1 MSDFS
6 IIGNRTAMIDAAA
19 KTTGAGKYT
28 DDLSVPGMLVG
39 KILHS
44 PYPHARIRRIDTSRA
59 EKCEGVVAVVVGQDA
74 PNPYGIL
81 PVGHDEYALALD
93 KVRYVGDNVA
103 CVVAVSESIA
113 ETALELIDVEYE
125 VLPAYFDP
133 EESMKA
139 VTDLIHDSKPGNLEK
154 DYHHVFGDPDQGF
167 AGADQIAEAR
177 FIANEVTHAAMEPH
191 STLASFEIDP
201 HTGKPGRLTVWSST
215 QVPYYLQHKLSLVL
229 EMPMAQIRVIKPL
242 VGGGF
247 GGKSE
252 VIPLEI
258 IAAIAARKAQAAV
271 KITYTREE
279 VFWAHRGRPRTI
291 IDLKTGVKKDGRIT
305 AVKARVVQDGGAYC
319 SYGVVTILYSGALL
333 GALYDIPNIQYD
345 GYRVLTNKPACGA
358 MRGHG
363 TVNVRFAFE
372 SQLDEL
378 ALAIGMDP
386 AEIRQRNLLQPPC
399 ITVNGL
405 RVQSYGLPECIEKTV
420 DRSGWKQRKGKLP
433 RGRGLGIA
441 CSHYVSGA
449 ANSIIRSDMPHS
461 TVNIK
466 IDRDGGVVVYTGASE
481 IGQGSDTMTAQIA
494 AEVLGCSL
502 PRVRVIAADTDLTPI
517 DIGSYSSRVTFMAG
531 NATLRAASEV
541 KRLIAAAAAKKMGC
555 AAEDL
560 IFRNDQV
567 LRKNAAASV
576 GELADKSVRTTQD
589 EASVSGR
596 VEGQILRGSLQQKRK
611 EEGPK
616 EKMSFEEAVVA
627 AIDFHGGLTGTG
639 SYAPPQEARGGKH
652 KGAGVGPSPA
662 YSYSAQVAEVS
673 VDEETGEVVV
683 HKVWAAHDCG
693 RALNPV
699 SVEGQIIGSVW
710 MGMGQALTEEM
721 VWKDGMLMNPG
732 LLEYRSPSS
741 VESPEVEPIIVESVD
756 PEGPFGA
763 KECSEG
769 SLAATIPAIANAI
782 YDAVGVRLRESPFT
796 PERVL
801 SALRA
806 KRNARALNLTKVLTR
821 LLRHASANTA
831 DRCASKVRARNAT
844 RSIHRGEKCRPPR
857 AVPIEPYKV
866 QTAPAQNCR
875 RRNRVSRGTFDAC
888 RAWQL
893 ARAGSNSHPNHCRR
907 HRFNSIDAAET
918 IRAGARSRS
927 ARNRSAARH
936 PAAARRRRRN
946 RGPHH
951 APRHRALRLS
961 APALCGPHRSSGD
974 RGIARTAEHGHHR
987 R

>member
-1 MSDFS
+1 
-6 IIGNRTAMIDAAA
+6 
-19 KTTGAGKYT
+19 
-28 DDLSVPGMLVG
+28 
-39 KILHS
+39 
-44 PYPHARIRRIDTSRA
+44 
-59 EKCEGVVAVVVGQDA
+59 
-74 PNPYGIL
+74 
-81 PVGHDEYALALD
+81 
-93 KVRYVGDNVA
+93 
-103 CVVAVSESIA
+103 
-113 ETALELIDVEYE
+113 
-125 VLPAYFDP
+125 
-133 EESMKA
+133 
-139 VTDLIHDSKPGNLEK
+139 
-154 DYHHVFGDPDQGF
+154 
-167 AGADQIAEAR
+167 
-177 FIANEVTHAAMEPH
+177 
-191 STLASFEIDP
+191 
-201 HTGKPGRLTVWSST
+201 VWSST

-229 EMPMAQIRVIKPL
+229 EMAMSQIRVIKPL

-258 IAAIAARKAQAAV
+258 IAAVAARKAQAPV

-291 IDLKTGVKKDGRIT
+291 IDLKTGVTKDGRIT

-378 ALAIGMDP
+378 AARIGMDT

-420 DRSGWKQRKGKLP
+420 ERSGWKQRKGKMP
-433 RGRGLGIA
+433 TGRGLGIA

-494 AEVLGCSL
+494 AEVMGCSL

-531 NATLRAASEV
+531 NATLRAAVEV
-541 KRLIAAAAAKKMGC
+541 KKLIAAAAANTMKCDAGDLVFR
-555 AAEDL
+555 EDL
-560 IFRNDQV
+560 VFKKGSEPPVVKKDVSKDQAEEV
-567 LRKNAAASV
+567 EV
-576 GELADKSVRTTQD
+576 TQAG
-589 EASVSGR
+589 ASVSGR

-616 EKMSFEEAVVA
+616 DWMTFEEAVVA
-627 AIDFHGGLTGTG
+627 AIDFHGALFGTG

-741 VESPEVEPIIVESVD
+741 VESPEVEPIIVESID

-782 YDAVGVRLRESPFT
+782 YDAVGVRLHESPFT

-801 SALRA
+801 AALRA
-806 KRNARALNLTKVLTR
+806 KNNAKALNLTDGVDPTSPTR
-821 LLRHASANTA
+821 FREHGGSLCFNGKGPERHALDPSRRQAPSVAGGA
-831 DRCASKVRARNAT
+831 D
-844 RSIHRGEKCRPPR
+844 
-857 AVPIEPYKV
+857 
-866 QTAPAQNCR
+866 
-875 RRNRVSRGTFDAC
+875 
-888 RAWQL
+888 
-893 ARAGSNSHPNHCRR
+893 
-907 HRFNSIDAAET
+907 
-918 IRAGARSRS
+918 
-927 ARNRSAARH
+927 
-936 PAAARRRRRN
+936 
-946 RGPHH
+946 
-951 APRHRALRLS
+951 
-961 APALCGPHRSSGD
+961 
-974 RGIARTAEHGHHR
+974 
-987 R
+987 

>member
-1 MSDFS
+1 MTDFS
-6 IIGNRTAMIDAAA
+6 IIGKPIAMVDAAG

-28 DDLSVPGMLVG
+28 DDLSVPGMLIG

-44 PYPHARIRRIDTSRA
+44 PHPHARIKHLDATRA
-59 EKCEGVVAVVVGQDA
+59 EELDGVVAVVTGKDA

-81 PVGHDEYALALD
+81 PVGHDEHALALD
-93 KVRYVGDNVA
+93 RVRYVGDNVA
-103 CVVAVSESIA
+103 CVAAIDEAIA
-113 ETALELIDVEYE
+113 EKALELIDVEYE
-125 VLPAYFDP
+125 ILPAYFDP
-133 EESMKA
+133 EQSMKA
-139 VTDLIHDSKPGNLEK
+139 ERDLIHDNKPHNIEK
-154 DYHHVFGDPDQGF
+154 DYHHVFGDPDRGF
-167 AGADQIAEAR
+167 SEADHVAEAR
-177 FIANEVTHAAMEPH
+177 YIANEVTHAAMEPH
-191 STLASFEIDP
+191 STLASFELDSQ
-201 HTGKPGRLTVWSST
+201 TGQLGRLTIWSST

-229 EMPMAQIRVIKPL
+229 EMPMSQIRVIKPL

-258 IAAIAARKAQAAV
+258 IAAIAARKAKAPV

-291 IDLKTGVKKDGRIT
+291 IDLKTGVTSDGRIT
-305 AVKARVVQDGGAYC
+305 AVKARVVQDGGGYC

-378 ALAIGMDP
+378 AAELKMDP
-386 AEIRQRNLLQPPC
+386 AEIRRRNLLQPPC
-399 ITVNGL
+399 VTVNGL
-405 RVQSYGLPECIEKTV
+405 RVQSYGLPECIEKV
-420 DRSGWKQRKGKLP
+420 VERSGWRDRKGKLA

-502 PRVRVIAADTDLTPI
+502 ARVKVVAADTDLTPI

-531 NATLRAASEV
+531 NATLRAAEEV
-541 KRLIAAAAAKKMGC
+541 KKQIAAAAAKKMEC
-555 AAEDL
+555 SMEDL
-560 IFRNDQV
+560 VFRGDAIYRATASGEIGAGGGEKRSP
-567 LRKNAAASV
+567 RKSREGRA
-576 GELADKSVRTTQD
+576 GEGTRPYTSEVAP
-589 EASVSGR
+589 SVSGR
-596 VEGQILRGSLQQKRK
+596 VENQILRGSLQQKRK
-611 EEGPK
+611 DDEGPRDS
-616 EKMSFEEAVVA
+616 MTFEEAVVA
-627 AIDFHGGLTGTG
+627 AIDFHGALTGTG
-639 SYAPPQEARGGKH
+639 SYAPPPEARGGKH
-652 KGAGVGPSPA
+652 KGGGVGPSPA
-662 YSYSAQVAEVS
+662 YSYSAQVADVS
-673 VDEETGEVVV
+673 VDEETGEVTV

-721 VWKDGMLMNPG
+721 TWKDGLLMNPG

-741 VESPEVEPIIVESVD
+741 VESPEVEPIIVESID

-769 SLAATIPAIANAI
+769 SLAATIPAIASAI
-782 YDAVGVRLRESPFT
+782 YDAVGIRLHEAPFT

-801 SALRA
+801 AALHA
-806 KRNARALNLTKVLTR
+806 KKNAKALNLTEGV
-821 LLRHASANTA
+821 
-831 DRCASKVRARNAT
+831 D
-844 RSIHRGEKCRPPR
+844 P
-857 AVPIEPYKV
+857 
-866 QTAPAQNCR
+866 TAPER
-875 RRNRVSRGTFDAC
+875 FREHG
-888 RAWQL
+888 
-893 ARAGSNSHPNHCRR
+893 GSLHFKGKGPR
-907 HRFNSIDAAET
+907 
-918 IRAGARSRS
+918 
-927 ARNRSAARH
+927 RH
-936 PAAARRRRRN
+936 PADAAW
-946 RGPHH
+946 
-951 APRHRALRLS
+951 AK
-961 APALCGPHRSSGD
+961 
-974 RGIARTAEHGHHR
+974 
-987 R
+987 

>member
-1 MSDFS
+1 MSSEFAV
-6 IIGNRTAMIDAAA
+6 IGKPTAMVDAAE
-19 KTTGAGKYT
+19 KTTGSGKYT
-28 DDLSVPGMLVG
+28 DDLSLPGMLVG

-44 PYPHARIRRIDTSRA
+44 PYPHARIKAIDKSKA
-59 EKCEGVVAVVVGQDA
+59 EKLEGVVAVAVGKDA
-74 PNPYGIL
+74 PKTYGIL
-81 PVGHDEYALALD
+81 PVGHDEYPLALD

-103 CVVAVSESIA
+103 CVVATSEAIA
-113 ETALELIDVEYE
+113 ERALELIDVDYE
-125 VLPAYFDP
+125 VLPGYFDP

-139 VTDLIHDSKPGNLEK
+139 ESDLIHDHKPNNIEK
-154 DYHHVFGDPDQGF
+154 DYHHVFGDPEKGF
-167 AGADQIAEAR
+167 TEADQIAEAR
-177 FIANEVTHAAMEPH
+177 FISNEVTHAAMEPH

-258 IAAIAARKAQAAV
+258 IAAIAARKAQAPV

-333 GALYDIPNIQYD
+333 GALYDIPNIQFD

-378 ALAIGMDP
+378 ASAIGMDA
-386 AEIRQRNLLQPPC
+386 AEIRRRNLLQSPC

-420 DRSGWKQRKGKLP
+420 ERSGWKERKGKLAK
-433 RGRGLGIA
+433 GRGLGIA

-481 IGQGSDTMTAQIA
+481 IGQGSDTMTAQVA
-494 AEVLGCSL
+494 AETLGCSL
-502 PRVRVIAADTDLTPI
+502 SRVRVVAADTDLTPI

-531 NATLRAASEV
+531 NATLRAAAEV
-541 KRLIAAAAAKKMGC
+541 KKLIAAAAAKKMSCDPGDVVIRDDRVSRE
-555 AAEDL
+555 ARVDT
-560 IFRNDQV
+560 DTV
-567 LRKNAAASV
+567 
-576 GELADKSVRTTQD
+576 VRPAQEGSAT
-589 EASVSGR
+589 SVSGR

-616 EKMSFEEAVVA
+616 DSMTFEEAVVA
-627 AIDFHGGLTGTG
+627 AIDFHGALTGTG
-639 SYAPPQEARGGKH
+639 SYAPPAEARGGKH

-673 VDEETGEVVV
+673 VDEETGEVTV

-782 YDAVGVRLRESPFT
+782 YDAVGVRLHESPFT

-801 SALRA
+801 AALRA
-806 KRNARALNLTKVLTR
+806 KQKAKTLNLTEGI
-821 LLRHASANTA
+821 
-831 DRCASKVRARNAT
+831 D
-844 RSIHRGEKCRPPR
+844 P
-857 AVPIEPYKV
+857 
-866 QTAPAQNCR
+866 TAPTR
-875 RRNRVSRGTFDAC
+875 FREHG
-888 RAWQL
+888 
-893 ARAGSNSHPNHCRR
+893 GSLWFKGKGP
-907 HRFNSIDAAET
+907 E
-918 IRAGARSRS
+918 
-927 ARNRSAARH
+927 RH
-936 PAAARRRRRN
+936 PLDPSRQAE
-946 RGPHH
+946 
-951 APRHRALRLS
+951 
-961 APALCGPHRSSGD
+961 APAGGAD
-974 RGIARTAEHGHHR
+974 
-987 R
+987 

>member
-1 MSDFS
+1 MSSEFAV
-6 IIGNRTAMIDAAA
+6 IGKPTAMVDAAE
-19 KTTGAGKYT
+19 KTTGSGKYT
-28 DDLSVPGMLVG
+28 DDLSLPGMLVG

-44 PYPHARIRRIDTSRA
+44 PYPHARIKAIDKSKA
-59 EKCEGVVAVVVGQDA
+59 EKLEGVVAVAVGKDA
-74 PNPYGIL
+74 PKTYGIL
-81 PVGHDEYALALD
+81 PVGHDEYPLALD

-103 CVVAVSESIA
+103 CVVATSEAIA
-113 ETALELIDVEYE
+113 ERALELIDVDYE
-125 VLPAYFDP
+125 VLPGYFDP

-139 VTDLIHDSKPGNLEK
+139 ESDLIHDHKPNNIEK
-154 DYHHVFGDPDQGF
+154 DYHHVFGDPEKGF
-167 AGADQIAEAR
+167 TEADQIAEAR
-177 FIANEVTHAAMEPH
+177 FISNEVTHAAMEPH

-258 IAAIAARKAQAAV
+258 IAAIAARKAQAPV

-333 GALYDIPNIQYD
+333 GALYDIPNIQFD

-378 ALAIGMDP
+378 ASAIGMDA
-386 AEIRQRNLLQPPC
+386 AEIRRRNLLKPPC

-420 DRSGWKQRKGKLP
+420 ERSGWKERKGKLAK
-433 RGRGLGIA
+433 GRGLGIA

-466 IDRDGGVVVYTGASE
+466 IDRDGGVIVYTGASE
-481 IGQGSDTMTAQIA
+481 IGQGSDTMTAQVA
-494 AEVLGCSL
+494 AETLGCSL
-502 PRVRVIAADTDLTPI
+502 SRVRVVAADTDLTPI

-531 NATLRAASEV
+531 NATLRAAAEV
-541 KRLIAAAAAKKMGC
+541 KKLIAAAAAKKMSCDPGDVVIRDDRVSRE
-555 AAEDL
+555 ARVDT
-560 IFRNDQV
+560 DTV
-567 LRKNAAASV
+567 
-576 GELADKSVRTTQD
+576 VRPAQEGSAT
-589 EASVSGR
+589 SVSGR

-616 EKMSFEEAVVA
+616 DSMTFEEAVVA
-627 AIDFHGGLTGTG
+627 AIDFHGALTGTG
-639 SYAPPQEARGGKH
+639 SYAPPAEARGGKH

-673 VDEETGEVVV
+673 VDEETGEVTV

-782 YDAVGVRLRESPFT
+782 YDAVGVRLHESPFT

-801 SALRA
+801 AALRA
-806 KRNARALNLTKVLTR
+806 KQKAKTLNLTEGI
-821 LLRHASANTA
+821 
-831 DRCASKVRARNAT
+831 D
-844 RSIHRGEKCRPPR
+844 P
-857 AVPIEPYKV
+857 
-866 QTAPAQNCR
+866 TAPTR
-875 RRNRVSRGTFDAC
+875 FREHG
-888 RAWQL
+888 
-893 ARAGSNSHPNHCRR
+893 GSLWFKGKGP
-907 HRFNSIDAAET
+907 E
-918 IRAGARSRS
+918 
-927 ARNRSAARH
+927 RH
-936 PAAARRRRRN
+936 PLDPSRQAE
-946 RGPHH
+946 
-951 APRHRALRLS
+951 APVGGA
-961 APALCGPHRSSGD
+961 D
-974 RGIARTAEHGHHR
+974 
-987 R
+987 

>member
-1 MSDFS
+1 MTNFS
-6 IIGNRTAMIDAAA
+6 IIGKPTAMIDAAG

-28 DDLSVPGMLVG
+28 DDLSLPGMLVG

-44 PYPHARIRRIDTSRA
+44 PYPHARIKLIDTTRA
-59 EKCEGVVAVVVGQDA
+59 EKVNGVVAVVVGKDA

-81 PVGHDEYALALD
+81 PVGHDEHALALD

-103 CVVAVSESIA
+103 CVVAVDEATA
-113 ETALELIDVEYE
+113 EKALELIDVDYE

-139 VTDLIHDSKPGNLEK
+139 ETDLIHDNKPNNLEK
-154 DYHHVFGDPDQGF
+154 DYHHAFGDPDKGF
-167 AGADQIAEAR
+167 ADAGHVAEAR

-191 STLASFEIDP
+191 STLASFELDP
-201 HTGKPGRLTVWSST
+201 HTGKRGRLTVWSST

-229 EMPMAQIRVIKPL
+229 EMPMSQIRVIKPL

-258 IAAIAARKAQAAV
+258 IAAVAARKAQAPV

-291 IDLKTGVKKDGRIT
+291 IDLKTGVTNDGRIT
-305 AVKARVVQDGGAYC
+305 SVKARVVQDGGAYC

-378 ALAIGMDP
+378 ASKIGIDP
-386 AEIRQRNLLQPPC
+386 AEIRQRNLLKPPC

-420 DRSGWKQRKGKLP
+420 ERSGWKQRKGKLP
-433 RGRGLGIA
+433 SGRGLGIA

-481 IGQGSDTMTAQIA
+481 IGQGSDTMTAQVA

-502 PRVRVIAADTDLTPI
+502 SRVRVIAADTDLTPI

-531 NATLRAASEV
+531 NATLRAADEV
-541 KRLIAAAAAKKMGC
+541 KKQIAAAAAKKMGC
-555 AAEDL
+555 SAEDL

-567 LRKNAAASV
+567 LKRNAAEPAGSANS
-576 GELADKSVRTTQD
+576 ADKSVRSMQA

-616 EKMSFEEAVVA
+616 EWMTFEEAVVA
-627 AIDFHGGLTGTG
+627 AIDFHGALTGTG
-639 SYAPPQEARGGKH
+639 SYAPPQEARGGRH

-673 VDEETGEVVV
+673 VDEETGEVTV

-741 VESPEVEPIIVESVD
+741 IESPAVEPIIVESID

-782 YDAVGVRLRESPFT
+782 YDAVGIRLHECPFT

-801 SALRA
+801 AALRA
-806 KRNARALNLTKVLTR
+806 KRNAKALNLTEGIDPTAPDRFREHGGALCFRGKGPQ
-821 LLRHASANTA
+821 RHALDPS
-831 DRCASKVRARNAT
+831 RR
-844 RSIHRGEKCRPPR
+844 E
-857 AVPIEPYKV
+857 
-866 QTAPAQNCR
+866 APA
-875 RRNRVSRGTFDAC
+875 
-888 RAWQL
+888 
-893 ARAGSNSHPNHCRR
+893 
-907 HRFNSIDAAET
+907 
-918 IRAGARSRS
+918 S
-927 ARNRSAARH
+927 ARGA
-936 PAAARRRRRN
+936 
-946 RGPHH
+946 
-951 APRHRALRLS
+951 
-961 APALCGPHRSSGD
+961 D
-974 RGIARTAEHGHHR
+974 
-987 R
+987 

>member
-1 MSDFS
+1 MSGFS
-6 IIGNRTAMIDAAA
+6 IIGKPTAMIDAAE
-19 KTTGAGKYT
+19 KTTGGGKYT
-28 DDLSVPGMLVG
+28 DDLSLPGMLVG

-44 PYPHARIRRIDTSRA
+44 PYPHARIKHIDTTRA
-59 EKCEGVVAVVVGQDA
+59 EKLNGVVAVVIGKDA

-81 PVGHDEYALALD
+81 PVGHDEHALALD

-103 CVVAVSESIA
+103 CVVAISESVA
-113 ETALELIDVEYE
+113 EKALELVDEQYE

-139 VTDLIHDSKPGNLEK
+139 QTDLIHDNKPGNLEK
-154 DYHHVFGDPDQGF
+154 DYHHVFGDPDKGF
-167 AGADQIAEAR
+167 AEADQIAEAR

-201 HTGKPGRLTVWSST
+201 HSGKPGRLTVWSST

-258 IAAIAARKAQAAV
+258 IAAVAARKAQAPV

-291 IDLKTGVKKDGRIT
+291 IDLKTGVKNDGRIT

-333 GALYDIPNIQYD
+333 GALYDIPHIQYD

-378 ALAIGMDP
+378 ATAIGMDP
-386 AEIRQRNLLQPPC
+386 AEIRQRNLLKPPC

-420 DRSGWKQRKGKLP
+420 ERSGWRQRHGKLP
-433 RGRGLGIA
+433 QGRGLGIA

-481 IGQGSDTMTAQIA
+481 IGQGSDTMTAQVA
-494 AEVLGCSL
+494 AEILGCTLS
-502 PRVRVIAADTDLTPI
+502 RVRVIAADTDLTPI

-531 NATLRAASEV
+531 NATLRAAEDV
-541 KRLIAAAAAKKMGC
+541 KKRIAAAAAQKMNC
-555 AAEDL
+555 AAGDLVFREDL
-560 IFRNDQV
+560 VFRKGSIPPSRKKDQ
-567 LRKNAAASV
+567 SE
-576 GELADKSVRTTQD
+576 ELEVTEAG
-589 EASVSGR
+589 ASVSGR

-611 EEGPK
+611 EEAPK
-616 EKMSFEEAVVA
+616 DWMTFEEAVVA
-627 AIDFHGGLTGTG
+627 AIDFHGALSGTG
-639 SYAPPQEARGGKH
+639 SYAPPPEARGGKH
-652 KGAGVGPSPA
+652 KGGGVGPSPA

-673 VDEETGEVVV
+673 VDEETGEVTV

-721 VWKDGMLMNPG
+721 VWKDGMLMNAG
-732 LLEYRSPSS
+732 MLEYRSPSS
-741 VESPEVEPIIVESVD
+741 VESPEVEPIIVESID

-769 SLAATIPAIANAI
+769 SLAATIPAISNAI
-782 YDAVGVRLRESPFT
+782 YDAVGVRLHESPFT

-801 SALRA
+801 AALRA
-806 KRNARALNLTKVLTR
+806 KRQDKVLNLTEGV
-821 LLRHASANTA
+821 
-831 DRCASKVRARNAT
+831 D
-844 RSIHRGEKCRPPR
+844 P
-857 AVPIEPYKV
+857 
-866 QTAPAQNCR
+866 TAPARFREHGGALCFKDK
-875 RRNRVSRGTFDAC
+875 G
-888 RAWQL
+888 
-893 ARAGSNSHPNHCRR
+893 PRR
-907 HRFNSIDAAET
+907 HALD
-918 IRAGARSRS
+918 
-927 ARNRSAARH
+927 
-936 PAAARRRRRN
+936 P
-946 RGPHH
+946 
-951 APRHRALRLS
+951 APREV
-961 APALCGPHRSSGD
+961 PAVTGGAD
-974 RGIARTAEHGHHR
+974 
-987 R
+987 

>member
-1 MSDFS
+1 MNNGFS
-6 IIGNRTAMIDAAA
+6 IIGKPTAMVDAAE
-19 KTTGAGKYT
+19 KTTGSGQYT
-28 DDLSVPGMLVG
+28 DDLNLPGMLIG

-44 PYPHARIRRIDTSRA
+44 PYPHANIKRIDTKRA
-59 EKCEGVVAVVVGQDA
+59 EALDGVVAVVIGQDA

-81 PVGHDEYALALD
+81 PVGHDEHALALD

-103 CVVAVSESIA
+103 CVVAVSEVIA
-113 ETALELIDVEYE
+113 EKALELIDVDYE

-139 VTDLIHDSKPGNLEK
+139 LGDFIHDNKPGNLEK
-154 DYHHVFGDPDQGF
+154 DYHHVFGNPDEGF
-167 AGADQIAEAR
+167 AEADHVIEAR
-177 FIANEVTHAAMEPH
+177 YIANEVTHAAMEPH
-191 STLASFEIDP
+191 STLASFELDP
-201 HTGKPGRLTVWSST
+201 HTGTLGRLTVWSST

-229 EMPMAQIRVIKPL
+229 EMPMQQIRVIKPL

-258 IAAIAARKAQAAV
+258 IAAIAARKAKAPV

-291 IDLKTGVKKDGRIT
+291 IDLKTGIKNDGRIT

-378 ALAIGMDP
+378 AANIGMDS
-386 AEIRQRNLLQPPC
+386 AEIRQRNLLKPPC

-405 RVQSYGLPECIEKTV
+405 RVQSYGLPECIERTV
-420 DRSGWKQRKGKLP
+420 ERSGWKGRKGKLP
-433 RGRGLGIA
+433 KGRGLGIA

-502 PRVRVIAADTDLTPI
+502 ERVRVIAADTDLTPI

-531 NATLRAASEV
+531 NATLRAANEV
-541 KRLIAAAAAKKMGC
+541 KKSIAAAAAKKMNC

-560 IFRNDQV
+560 VFREDLVFKKGSTQPSAQ
-567 LRKNAAASV
+567 KD
-576 GELADKSVRTTQD
+576 ELEEVEVTQAG
-589 EASVSGR
+589 ASVSGR
-596 VEGQILRGSLQQKRK
+596 VEGQILRGSLQQKRGD
-611 EEGPK
+611 EGPK
-616 EKMSFEEAVVA
+616 EWMTFEEAVVA
-627 AIDFHGGLTGTG
+627 AIDFHGALTGTG
-639 SYAPPQEARGGKH
+639 SYAPPPEARGGKH

-673 VDEETGEVVV
+673 VDEDTGEVTV

-699 SVEGQIIGSVW
+699 AVEGQIIGSVW

-721 VWKDGMLMNPG
+721 VWKDGMLMNGG

-741 VESPEVEPIIVESVD
+741 VESPEVEAIIVESID

-769 SLAATIPAIANAI
+769 SLAATIPAISNAI
-782 YDAVGVRLRESPFT
+782 YDAVGVRLHESPFT

-801 SALRA
+801 AALRA
-806 KRNARALNLTKVLTR
+806 KRSAKSLNLTGGVDPTSPTR
-821 LLRHASANTA
+821 FREHGGSL
-831 DRCASKVRARNAT
+831 CFKSK
-844 RSIHRGEKCRPPR
+844 GPE
-857 AVPIEPYKV
+857 
-866 QTAPAQNCR
+866 
-875 RRNRVSRGTFDAC
+875 
-888 RAWQL
+888 
-893 ARAGSNSHPNHCRR
+893 
-907 HRFNSIDAAET
+907 
-918 IRAGARSRS
+918 
-927 ARNRSAARH
+927 RH
-936 PAAARRRRRN
+936 PLDPARRETSV
-946 RGPHH
+946 
-951 APRHRALRLS
+951 S
-961 APALCGPHRSSGD
+961 AGGGD
-974 RGIARTAEHGHHR
+974 
-987 R
+987 

>member
-1 MSDFS
+1 MNDFS
-6 IIGNRTAMIDAAA
+6 IIGKPIAMIDAAE

-28 DDLSVPGMLVG
+28 DDLSVPGMLIG

-44 PYPHARIRRIDTSRA
+44 PYPHARIKRIDTNRA
-59 EKCEGVVAVVVGQDA
+59 EKYDGVVAVVVGKDA

-81 PVGHDEYALALD
+81 PVGHDEHALALD

-113 ETALELIDVEYE
+113 EKALELIDIEYE

-139 VTDLIHDSKPGNLEK
+139 QSDLIHDSKPQNVEK
-154 DYHHVFGDPDQGF
+154 DYHHVFGDPDKGF
-167 AGADQIAEAR
+167 AEADQIAEAR

-191 STLASFEIDP
+191 STLASFELDP

-229 EMPMAQIRVIKPL
+229 EMPMSQTRVIKPL

-258 IAAIAARKAQAAV
+258 IAAVAARKAKAPV

-291 IDLKTGVKKDGRIT
+291 IDLKTGVTSDGRIT

-378 ALAIGMDP
+378 AAKIGMDP
-386 AEIRQRNLLQPPC
+386 AKIRQSNLLQTPC

-420 DRSGWKQRKGKLP
+420 ERSGWKARKGKLP
-433 RGRGLGIA
+433 KGRGLGIA

-494 AEVLGCSL
+494 AEVLGGSL
-502 PRVRVIAADTDLTPI
+502 ARVRVIAADTDLTPI

-531 NATLRAASEV
+531 NATLRAATEV
-541 KRLIAAAAAKKMGC
+541 KKLIAAAAARKMGC
-555 AAEDL
+555 EIEEL
-560 IFRNDQV
+560 IFRDDAIF
-567 LRKNAAASV
+567 RKGGTESGASESAQTSR
-576 GELADKSVRTTQD
+576 GPDGRGRPSPHGSTESDRLTQSHGAELPT
-589 EASVSGR
+589 VSGH

-616 EKMSFEEAVVA
+616 NSMTFEEAVVA
-627 AIDFHGGLTGTG
+627 AIDFHGALTGTG
-639 SYAPPQEARGGKH
+639 SYAPPPEARGGKH

-673 VDEETGEVVV
+673 VDEETGEVTV

-721 VWKDGMLMNPG
+721 VWKDGMLMNAG

-741 VESPEVEPIIVESVD
+741 VESPAVEPIIVESID

-782 YDAVGVRLRESPFT
+782 FDAVGVRLHESPFT

-801 SALRA
+801 AALRA
-806 KRNARALNLTKVLTR
+806 KKNAKALNLTEGVDPTSPIRFREHGGSLCFNGKGPE
-821 LLRHASANTA
+821 RHALDPS
-831 DRCASKVRARNAT
+831 
-844 RSIHRGEKCRPPR
+844 
-857 AVPIEPYKV
+857 
-866 QTAPAQNCR
+866 R
-875 RRNRVSRGTFDAC
+875 RETPSV
-888 RAWQL
+888 
-893 ARAGSNSHPNHCRR
+893 AGSA
-907 HRFNSIDAAET
+907 D
-918 IRAGARSRS
+918 
-927 ARNRSAARH
+927 
-936 PAAARRRRRN
+936 
-946 RGPHH
+946 
-951 APRHRALRLS
+951 
-961 APALCGPHRSSGD
+961 
-974 RGIARTAEHGHHR
+974 
-987 R
+987 

>member
-1 MSDFS
+1 MTNDFS
-6 IIGNRTAMIDAAA
+6 IIGKPIAMIDAAG

-28 DDLSVPGMLVG
+28 DDLSLPGMLYG

-44 PYPHARIRRIDTSRA
+44 PHPHARIKRIDTSRA
-59 EKCEGVVAVVVGQDA
+59 EKLSGVVAVVTGKDA
-74 PNPYGIL
+74 PNPFGIL
-81 PVGHDEYALALD
+81 PVGHDEHALALD

-103 CVVAVSESIA
+103 CVAAISEAIA
-113 ETALELIDVEYE
+113 EQALELIDVDYE
-125 VLPAYFDP
+125 LLPAYFDP

-139 VTDLIHDSKPGNLEK
+139 ERDLIHDNKPNNLEK
-154 DYHHVFGDPDQGF
+154 DYHHVFGDPDHAF
-167 AGADQIAEAR
+167 AEADYVAEGR
-177 FIANEVTHAAMEPH
+177 FLANEVTHAAMEPH
-191 STLASFEIDP
+191 STLASFELDP
-201 HTGKPGRLTVWSST
+201 HTGNLGRLTVWSST

-229 EMPMAQIRVIKPL
+229 EMPMSQIRVIKPL

-252 VIPLEI
+252 VIPVEI
-258 IAAIAARKAQAAV
+258 IAGIAARAARKPV

-291 IDLKTGVKKDGRIT
+291 IDLTTGVKNDGRIT
-305 AVKARVVQDGGAYC
+305 AVKARVVQDGGGYC

-372 SQLDEL
+372 SQLDEIAAQL
-378 ALAIGMDP
+378 KIDP
-386 AEIRQRNLLQPPC
+386 AEIRRRNLLQPPC
-399 ITVNGL
+399 VTINGL
-405 RVQSYGLPECIEKTV
+405 RVLSYGLPECIDQIVT
-420 DRSGWKQRKGKLP
+420 RSKWNERKGKLP
-433 RGRGLGIA
+433 KGRGLGIA

-466 IDRDGGVVVYTGASE
+466 IDRDGGVVIYTGASD
-481 IGQGSDTMTAQIA
+481 IGQGSDTMVAQVA
-494 AEVLGCSL
+494 AETLGCTLS
-502 PRVRVIAADTDLTPI
+502 RVRVIAADTDLTPI
-517 DIGSYSSRVTFMAG
+517 DIGSYSTPGTLLNG
-531 NATLRAASEV
+531 NATLRAAEEV
-541 KRLIAAAAAKKMGC
+541 KKQIAAAASKKMNC
-555 AAEDL
+555 SPDEL
-560 IFRNDQV
+560 VFRDDMV
-567 LRKNAAASV
+567 SKK
-576 GELADKSVRTTQD
+576 ELAGEGARATQ
-589 EASVSGR
+589 AQPTISGR

-611 EEGPK
+611 DEGPK
-616 EKMSFEEAVVA
+616 DSMTFEEAVVA
-627 AIDFHGGLTGTG
+627 AIDFHGALSGTG
-639 SYAPPQEARGGKH
+639 SYAPPPEARGGKH

-662 YSYSAQVAEVS
+662 YSYSAQVAEVT
-673 VDEETGEVVV
+673 VDEDTGEVTV

-721 VWKDGMLMNPG
+721 IWKDGLLMNPG

-741 VESPEVEPIIVESVD
+741 VESPEVEPIIVESID

-782 YDAVGVRLRESPFT
+782 YDAVGIRLHESPFT

-806 KRNARALNLTKVLTR
+806 KKNAKPLNLTEGV
-821 LLRHASANTA
+821 
-831 DRCASKVRARNAT
+831 D
-844 RSIHRGEKCRPPR
+844 P
-857 AVPIEPYKV
+857 
-866 QTAPAQNCR
+866 TAPTKFR
-875 RRNRVSRGTFDAC
+875 
-888 RAWQL
+888 
-893 ARAGSNSHPNHCRR
+893 
-907 HRFNSIDAAET
+907 
-918 IRAGARSRS
+918 
-927 ARNRSAARH
+927 
-936 PAAARRRRRN
+936 
-946 RGPHH
+946 
-951 APRHRALRLS
+951 
-961 APALCGPHRSSGD
+961 
-974 RGIARTAEHGHHR
+974 EHGGSTCFKGKGPERHELDPAR
-987 R
+987 QGGIDR

>member
-1 MSDFS
+1 MPDFS
-6 IIGNRTAMIDAAA
+6 IIGKPTAMIDAAE
-19 KTTGAGKYT
+19 KTTGSGKYT
-28 DDLSVPGMLVG
+28 DDLSVPGMMVG

-44 PYPHARIRRIDTSRA
+44 QYPHARIQRIDASRA
-59 EKCEGVVAVVVGQDA
+59 EKLNGVLAVVTGKDA

-81 PVGHDEYALALD
+81 PVGHDEHALALD

-103 CVVAVSESIA
+103 CVVAVSEAIA
-113 ETALELIDVEYE
+113 EAALELIDVEYE

-139 VTDLIHDSKPGNLEK
+139 QTDLIHDNKPGNLEK
-154 DYHHVFGDPDQGF
+154 DYHHVFGDPDKGF
-167 AGADQIAEAR
+167 AEADQVAEAR

-191 STLASFEIDP
+191 STLASFEVDP

-229 EMPMAQIRVIKPL
+229 DMPMQQIRVIKPL

-258 IAAIAARKAQAAV
+258 IAAVAARKAQAPV

-291 IDLKTGVKKDGRIT
+291 IDLKTGAMNDGRIT

-378 ALAIGMDP
+378 AAKIGMDP
-386 AEIRQRNLLQPPC
+386 AEIRQRNLLKPPC
-399 ITVNGL
+399 VTVNGL

-420 DRSGWKQRKGKLP
+420 ERSGWKQRKGNLP
-433 RGRGLGIA
+433 KGRGLGIA

-481 IGQGSDTMTAQIA
+481 IGQGSDTMTAQVA

-502 PRVRVIAADTDLTPI
+502 SRVRVIAADTDLTPI

-531 NATLRAASEV
+531 NATLRAAGEV
-541 KRLIAAAAAKKMGC
+541 KKLIAAAAAKKMGC
-555 AAEDL
+555 DVEDL
-560 IFRNDQV
+560 VFRDDAIFKRNDPVSAGGEAAQTPRGPDGRGRPSPHGSSLSQQV
-567 LRKNAAASV
+567 
-576 GELADKSVRTTQD
+576 ETT
-589 EASVSGR
+589 SVSGR
-596 VEGQILRGSLQQKRK
+596 VEGQILRGSLQQRRK
-611 EEGPK
+611 DEGPK
-616 EKMSFEEAVVA
+616 DRMTFEEAVVA
-627 AIDFHGGLTGTG
+627 AIDFHGALTGTG
-639 SYAPPQEARGGKH
+639 SYAPPPEARGGKH

-673 VDEETGEVVV
+673 VDEETGEVTV

-732 LLEYRSPSS
+732 LLEYRSPSA
-741 VESPEVEPIIVESVD
+741 VESPEIEPIIVESID

-782 YDAVGVRLRESPFT
+782 YDAVGVRLHESPFT

-801 SALRA
+801 AALRA
-806 KRNARALNLTKVLTR
+806 KRNAKALNLTEGVDPTLPSRFREHGGSLCFKGKGPN
-821 LLRHASANTA
+821 RHAL
-831 DRCASKVRARNAT
+831 D
-844 RSIHRGEKCRPPR
+844 P
-857 AVPIEPYKV
+857 
-866 QTAPAQNCR
+866 
-875 RRNRVSRGTFDAC
+875 
-888 RAWQL
+888 
-893 ARAGSNSHPNHCRR
+893 
-907 HRFNSIDAAET
+907 
-918 IRAGARSRS
+918 
-927 ARNRSAARH
+927 
-936 PAAARRRRRN
+936 ARRQVPT
-946 RGPHH
+946 G
-951 APRHRALRLS
+951 
-961 APALCGPHRSSGD
+961 GMD
-974 RGIARTAEHGHHR
+974 
-987 R
+987 

>member
-6 IIGNRTAMIDAAA
+6 IIGKPTAMIDAAQ

-28 DDLSVPGMLVG
+28 NDLSVAGMLVG

-44 PYPHARIRRIDTSRA
+44 PYPHARIRRIDTRRA
-59 EKCEGVVAVVVGQDA
+59 EECDGVVAVVVGRDA

-113 ETALELIDVEYE
+113 ERALELIDVEYE

-139 VTDLIHDSKPGNLEK
+139 QTDLIHDSKPGNLEK
-154 DYHHVFGDPDQGF
+154 DYHHVFGDPEKGF
-167 AGADQIAEAR
+167 AEADQVAEAR

-229 EMPMAQIRVIKPL
+229 EMPMSQIRVIKPL

-258 IAAIAARKAQAAV
+258 IAAIAARKAQAPV

-291 IDLKTGVKKDGRIT
+291 IDLKTGVKNDGRIT

-378 ALAIGMDP
+378 AAKIGMDP
-386 AEIRQRNLLQPPC
+386 AEIRRRNLLQPPC

-420 DRSGWKQRKGKLP
+420 ERSRWKQRKGKMP

-531 NATLRAASEV
+531 NATLRAAEEV
-541 KRLIAAAAAKKMGC
+541 KKLIAAAAAKKMGC
-555 AAEDL
+555 NVGE
-560 IFRNDQV
+560 IVFKNDRV
-567 LRKNAAASV
+567 LRGEVAV
-576 GELADKSVRTTQD
+576 GSGGALADKSVRPTQP

-611 EEGPK
+611 DEGPK
-616 EKMSFEEAVVA
+616 DWMTFEEAVVA
-627 AIDFHGGLTGTG
+627 AIDFHGALTGTG
-639 SYAPPQEARGGKH
+639 SYAPPLEARGGKH

-673 VDEETGEVVV
+673 VDEETGEVIV

-782 YDAVGVRLRESPFT
+782 YDAVGVRLHESPFT

-801 SALRA
+801 AALRA
-806 KRNARALNLTKVLTR
+806 KKNAKALNLTEGVDPTLPTHFREHGGSLCFNGKGPE
-821 LLRHASANTA
+821 RHAL
-831 DRCASKVRARNAT
+831 D
-844 RSIHRGEKCRPPR
+844 P
-857 AVPIEPYKV
+857 
-866 QTAPAQNCR
+866 
-875 RRNRVSRGTFDAC
+875 
-888 RAWQL
+888 
-893 ARAGSNSHPNHCRR
+893 
-907 HRFNSIDAAET
+907 
-918 IRAGARSRS
+918 
-927 ARNRSAARH
+927 
-936 PAAARRRRRN
+936 ARREV
-946 RGPHH
+946 
-951 APRHRALRLS
+951 AS
-961 APALCGPHRSSGD
+961 PAGGAD
-974 RGIARTAEHGHHR
+974 
-987 R
+987 

>member
-1 MSDFS
+1 MPDSFS
-6 IIGNRTAMIDAAA
+6 IIGKPTAMVDAAE

-44 PYPHARIRRIDTSRA
+44 PYPHARIKRIDTGGA
-59 EKCEGVVAVVVGQDA
+59 EKLDSVVAVVIGKDA
-74 PNPYGIL
+74 PKTYGIL
-81 PVGHDEYALALD
+81 PVGHDEYPLALD

-103 CVVAVSESIA
+103 CVVAVSEAIA
-113 ETALELIDVEYE
+113 EKALELIDVEYE

-139 VTDLIHDSKPGNLEK
+139 QTDLIHDHKLNNIEK
-154 DYHHVFGDPDQGF
+154 DYHHVFGNPEKGF
-167 AGADQIAEAR
+167 AEADEVLEAR

-229 EMPMAQIRVIKPL
+229 EMPMQQIRVIKPL

-258 IAAIAARKAQAAV
+258 IAAVAARKAKAPV

-291 IDLKTGVKKDGRIT
+291 IDLKTGVKRDGRIT

-378 ALAIGMDP
+378 AAKIGMDP
-386 AEIRQRNLLQPPC
+386 AEIRRRNLLQAPC
-399 ITVNGL
+399 VTVNGL
-405 RVQSYGLPECIEKTV
+405 RVQSYGLPECIDKTV
-420 DRSGWKQRKGKLP
+420 QRSKWKERKGKLP
-433 RGRGLGIA
+433 NGRGLGIA

-481 IGQGSDTMTAQIA
+481 IGQGSDTMTAQVA
-494 AEVLGCSL
+494 AETLGCSL
-502 PRVRVIAADTDLTPI
+502 SRVRVIAADTDLTPI

-531 NATLRAASEV
+531 NATLRAAEEV
-541 KRLIAAAAAKKMGC
+541 RKLIAAAAAKKMGC
-555 AAEDL
+555 VPEEL
-560 IFRNDQV
+560 IFRDDTV
-567 LRKNAAASV
+567 AKRY
-576 GELADKSVRTTQD
+576 
-589 EASVSGR
+589 SVSGLSGQASPGPDDR
-596 VEGQILRGSLQQKRK
+596 GQPPPHGAPSVQTPEQPTVSGHVEGQILRGSLQQKRK

-616 EKMSFEEAVVA
+616 SSITFEEAVVA
-627 AIDFHGGLTGTG
+627 AIDFHGALTGTG
-639 SYAPPQEARGGKH
+639 SYAPPAEARGGKH

-673 VDEETGEVVV
+673 VDEETGEVTV

-741 VESPEVEPIIVESVD
+741 IESPQVEPIIVESID

-782 YDAVGVRLRESPFT
+782 YDAVGVRLHESPFT

-801 SALRA
+801 AALRA
-806 KRNARALNLTKVLTR
+806 KKKAKNLNLTEGIDPTAPTR
-821 LLRHASANTA
+821 FREHGGSLCFRGKGPERHALDPSRREASSPGGGA
-831 DRCASKVRARNAT
+831 D
-844 RSIHRGEKCRPPR
+844 
-857 AVPIEPYKV
+857 
-866 QTAPAQNCR
+866 
-875 RRNRVSRGTFDAC
+875 
-888 RAWQL
+888 
-893 ARAGSNSHPNHCRR
+893 
-907 HRFNSIDAAET
+907 
-918 IRAGARSRS
+918 
-927 ARNRSAARH
+927 
-936 PAAARRRRRN
+936 
-946 RGPHH
+946 
-951 APRHRALRLS
+951 
-961 APALCGPHRSSGD
+961 
-974 RGIARTAEHGHHR
+974 
-987 R
+987 

>member
-1 MSDFS
+1 MSTDFS
-6 IIGNRTAMIDAAA
+6 IIGKPTAMVDAAE

-44 PYPHARIRRIDTSRA
+44 PYPHGRIKSIDGSRA
-59 EKCEGVVAVVVGQDA
+59 EKLDGVVAVVVGKDA
-74 PNPYGIL
+74 PKTYGIL
-81 PVGHDEYALALD
+81 PVGHDEYPLALD
-93 KVRYVGDNVA
+93 KARYVGDNVA
-103 CVVAVSESIA
+103 CVVATSEAIA
-113 ETALELIDVEYE
+113 EKALELINVEYE

-139 VTDLIHDSKPGNLEK
+139 QSNLIHDNKPNNIEK
-154 DYHHVFGDPDQGF
+154 DYHHVFGDPEKGF
-167 AGADQIAEAR
+167 AEAEAIAEAR

-258 IAAIAARKAQAAV
+258 IAAVAARKAQAPV

-291 IDLKTGVKKDGRIT
+291 VDLKTGVTKDGRIT
-305 AVKARVVQDGGAYC
+305 AVKARVVQDGGGYC

-378 ALAIGMDP
+378 AGKVGMDP

-433 RGRGLGIA
+433 KGRGLGIA

-494 AEVLGCSL
+494 AEVLGCTLS
-502 PRVRVIAADTDLTPI
+502 RVRVVAADTDLTPI

-531 NATLRAASEV
+531 NATLRAAEEV
-541 KRLIAAAAAKKMGC
+541 KKLIAAAAAKKMGC
-555 AAEDL
+555 SSDALA
-560 IFRNDQV
+560 FANDAV
-567 LRKNAAASV
+567 SIKAGPDGRERPSPHSLS
-576 GELADKSVRTTQD
+576 SSS
-589 EASVSGR
+589 ASVSGR

-611 EEGPK
+611 DEGPK
-616 EKMSFEEAVVA
+616 DSMTFEEAVVA
-627 AIDFHGGLTGTG
+627 AIDFHGALTGTG
-639 SYAPPQEARGGKH
+639 SYAPPIEARGGKH

-673 VDEETGEVVV
+673 VDEETGEVTV

-741 VESPEVEPIIVESVD
+741 VESPEIEPIIVESVD

-782 YDAVGVRLRESPFT
+782 YDAVGVRLHEAPFT

-801 SALRA
+801 AALRA
-806 KRNARALNLTKVLTR
+806 KRKAKSLNLTEGIDPTSPERFREHGGSLW
-821 LLRHASANTA
+821 
-831 DRCASKVRARNAT
+831 
-844 RSIHRGEKCRPPR
+844 
-857 AVPIEPYKV
+857 YK
-866 QTAPAQNCR
+866 
-875 RRNRVSRGTFDAC
+875 GK
-888 RAWQL
+888 
-893 ARAGSNSHPNHCRR
+893 
-907 HRFNSIDAAET
+907 
-918 IRAGARSRS
+918 
-927 ARNRSAARH
+927 
-936 PAAARRRRRN
+936 
-946 RGPHH
+946 
-951 APRHRALRLS
+951 
-961 APALCGPHRSSGD
+961 GPHRHALDPSRQQSPSAPGGAD
-974 RGIARTAEHGHHR
+974 
-987 R
+987 

>member
-6 IIGNRTAMIDAAA
+6 VIGKPIAMVDSAG

-28 DDLSVPGMLVG
+28 DDLSLPGMLVG

-44 PYPHARIRRIDTSRA
+44 PYPHARIKNIETSRA
-59 EKCEGVVAVVVGQDA
+59 ERLEGVVAVAIGKDA
-74 PNPYGIL
+74 PNTYGIL
-81 PVGHDEYALALD
+81 PVGHDEHALALD

-103 CVVAVSESIA
+103 CVAAVDEATA
-113 ETALELIDVEYE
+113 EKALELIDVEYE
-125 VLPAYFDP
+125 VLPGYFDP

-139 VTDLIHDSKPGNLEK
+139 ENDLIHDNKPHNIEK
-154 DYHHVFGDPDQGF
+154 DYHHVFGDPEKGF
-167 AGADQIAEAR
+167 AEADVVAEAR

-191 STLASFEIDP
+191 STLAAFEIDSQ
-201 HTGKPGRLTVWSST
+201 TGKPGRLTVWSST

-258 IAAIAARKAQAAV
+258 IAAIAARKARAPV

-291 IDLKTGVKKDGRIT
+291 IDLKTGVKNDGRIT
-305 AVKARVVQDGGAYC
+305 AVKARVIQDGGAYC

-378 ALAIGMDP
+378 AAKLKIDS
-386 AEIRQRNLLQPPC
+386 AEIRERNLLKPPC
-399 ITVNGL
+399 VTINGL
-405 RVQSYGLPECIEKTV
+405 RVQSYGLPECIEKV
-420 DRSGWKQRKGKLP
+420 VERSGWKDRQGKLP
-433 RGRGLGIA
+433 KGRGLGIA

-466 IDRDGGVVVYTGASE
+466 IDRDGGVVVYTGAAE

-502 PRVRVIAADTDLTPI
+502 ARVKVVAADTDLTPI

-531 NATLRAASEV
+531 NATLRAAEEV
-541 KRLIAAAAAKKMGC
+541 KKQIASAAARKMGC
-555 AAEDL
+555 APEE
-560 IFRNDQV
+560 IVFRDDRV
-567 LRKNAAASV
+567 CRKLV
-576 GELADKSVRTTQD
+576 GAGDSPAQD
-589 EASVSGR
+589 GRGRPSPHEQASVSGR
-596 VEGQILRGSLQQKRK
+596 VEGQILRGSLQQKRAD
-611 EEGPK
+611 EGPK
-616 EKMSFEEAVVA
+616 DSMTFEEAVVA
-627 AIDFHGGLTGTG
+627 AIDFHGALTGTG
-639 SYAPPQEARGGKH
+639 SYAPPPEARGGKY

-673 VDEETGEVVV
+673 VDEDTGEVTV

-741 VESPEVEPIIVESVD
+741 VESPEVEPIIVESID

-769 SLAATIPAIANAI
+769 SLAATIPAISNAI
-782 YDAVGVRLRESPFT
+782 YDAVGIRLHECPFT

-801 SALRA
+801 AALRA
-806 KRNARALNLTKVLTR
+806 KKSAKPLNLTEGIDPT
-821 LLRHASANTA
+821 SP
-831 DRCASKVRARNAT
+831 ARFREHGGALWF
-844 RSIHRGEKCRPPR
+844 RGKGPE
-857 AVPIEPYKV
+857 
-866 QTAPAQNCR
+866 
-875 RRNRVSRGTFDAC
+875 
-888 RAWQL
+888 
-893 ARAGSNSHPNHCRR
+893 
-907 HRFNSIDAAET
+907 
-918 IRAGARSRS
+918 
-927 ARNRSAARH
+927 RH
-936 PAAARRRRRN
+936 PQDPARREAMP
-946 RGPHH
+946 G
-951 APRHRALRLS
+951 
-961 APALCGPHRSSGD
+961 GD
-974 RGIARTAEHGHHR
+974 D
-987 R
+987 